1 MIDRLKADLRE
12 AMRSGDRTRID
23 TIRMLLSQIQ
33 YARIELRHEP
43 GEEDLI
49 AVLRRGVKTRREAV
63 ELYEK
68 GGRADL
74 AAKERA
80 EIGVIEA
87 YLPASMSAEETG
99 AAVDALLA
107 ELGITLK
114 KDMGRAMKEF
124 MARYRG
130 RADGKSVNAL
140 LAARLK

>member
-12 AMRSGDRTRID
+12 AMRSRDRVRVD

-33 YARIELRHEP
+33 YARIEMKREP
-43 GEEDLI
+43 TDDDLL
-49 AVLRRGVKTRREAV
+49 VLLRRGVKTRREAV
-63 ELYEK
+63 EQYEK
-68 GGRADL
+68 GERTDL

-87 YLPASMSAEETG
+87 YLPASMSAEETS

-107 ELGITLK
+107 ELEITQK

-124 MARYRG
+124 MARYRS
-130 RADGKSVNAL
+130 RVDGKSVNAL
-140 LAARLK
+140 IAARLK

>member
-33 YARIELRHEP
+33 YARIEMQREP

-49 AVLRRGVKTRREAV
+49 AILRRGVKTRREAV
-63 ELYEK
+63 EQYDK

-80 EIGVIEA
+80 EIGVIEG
-87 YLPASMSAEETG
+87 YLPASMSDEETG

>member
-33 YARIELRHEP
+33 YARIELKREP
-43 GEEDLI
+43 SEDDLL
-49 AVLRRGVKTRREAV
+49 VLLRRGVKTRREAV
-63 ELYEK
+63 EQYEK
-68 GGRADL
+68 GERADL

-80 EIGVIEA
+80 EIEVIEA
-87 YLPASMSAEETG
+87 YLPASMSAEETS

-107 ELGITLK
+107 ELEITQK

-130 RADGKSVNAL
+130 RVDGKSVNAL
-140 LAARLK
+140 IAARLK

>member
-33 YARIELRHEP
+33 YARIELKREP
-43 GEEDLI
+43 SEDDLL
-49 AVLRRGVKTRREAV
+49 VLLRRGVKTRREAV
-63 ELYEK
+63 EQYEK
-68 GGRADL
+68 GERADL

-80 EIGVIEA
+80 EIKVIET
-87 YLPASMSAEETG
+87 YLPASMSAEETS

-107 ELGITLK
+107 ELEITRK

-140 LAARLK
+140 IAARLK

>member
-33 YARIELRHEP
+33 YARIELQREP
-43 GEEDLI
+43 AEDDLLTL
-49 AVLRRGVKTRREAV
+49 LRRGVKTRREAV
-63 ELYEK
+63 EQYEK

-80 EIGVIEA
+80 EIGVIEG
-87 YLPASMSAEETG
+87 YLPASMSAEETT

-107 ELGITLK
+107 ELEITQK

-130 RADGKSVNAL
+130 RVDGKSVNAL
-140 LAARLK
+140 IAARLK

>member
-12 AMRSGDRTRID
+12 AMRSGDRIRID

-33 YARIELRHEP
+33 YARIELRREP

-63 ELYEK
+63 EQYEK

-107 ELGITLK
+107 ELGITQK

-140 LAARLK
+140 LAARLT

>member
-12 AMRSGDRTRID
+12 AMRSGDRTRVD

-33 YARIELRHEP
+33 YARIEMQREP
-43 GEEDLI
+43 SEDDLL
-49 AVLRRGVKTRREAV
+49 VLLRRGVKTRREAV
-63 ELYEK
+63 EQYEK

-80 EIGVIEA
+80 EIGIIEA
-87 YLPASMSAEETG
+87 YLPASMSAEETS

-107 ELGITLK
+107 ELEITQK
-114 KDMGRAMKEF
+114 KNMGRAMKEF

-140 LAARLK
+140 IAARLK